1 MTHPSQLSDADL
13 GALADGQLS
22 PERVAA
28 IEAALLRDPEAATR
42 LAAMRGQNASLRRVL
57 DPWLAEP
64 IPQRLLDAAVPPS
77 EPRSRPS
84 WRSAAA
90 VAASLVVGVAIGW
103 FARDAWLVEHGTPTS
118 FAQEAAFSHAI
129 YTSDPGRPVEIE
141 AKEGE
146 RLVRWL
152 TRRIGVSV
160 NPPDLSAAGYALVGG
175 RLLAGNE
182 KPTGLLMYENA
193 DKRRLT
199 LQWRKN
205 EPGAREVAFRYA
217 AEGDVGILYWI
228 DRNCAYALSGNVDR
242 TQLFALAHAVDAQL
256 TAGYIGLDR

>member
-1 MTHPSQLSDADL
+1 LKRA
-13 GALADGQLS
+13 
-22 PERVAA
+22 
-28 IEAALLRDPEAATR
+28 
-42 LAAMRGQNASLRRVL
+42 L
-57 DPWLAEP
+57 DPWLSES
-64 IPQRLLDAAVPPS
+64 IPQRLLNGAVPPS
-77 EPRSRPS
+77 EPKRRTQ
-84 WRSAAA
+84 WRSALA
-90 VAASLVVGVAIGW
+90 VAASLIAGVAIGW
-103 FARDAWLVEHGTPTS
+103 FARDAWLFGHGTPTS

-129 YTSDPGRPVEIE
+129 YASDPGRPVEIE

-175 RLLAGNE
+175 RLVAGNE

-193 DKRRLT
+193 EKRRLT